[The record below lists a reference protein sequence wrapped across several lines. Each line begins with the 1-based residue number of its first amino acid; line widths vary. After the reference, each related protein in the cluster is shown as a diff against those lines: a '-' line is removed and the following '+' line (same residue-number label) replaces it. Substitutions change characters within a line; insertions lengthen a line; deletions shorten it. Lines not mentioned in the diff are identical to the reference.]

1 MSYKWTKEQIASLS
15 KNPHVMGFSKDGSK
29 LFLDR
34 DFLNQVYEVLTV
46 QKNVQAVKTFFQTNG
61 FPCDIMPPEYFHRLT
76 WRLRYKDKKKA
87 CTSDTKDISAD
98 SNATIKHHPLS
109 QFAGHPFIVKN
120 SGYYHCLS
128 DEFYNEAIRLH
139 QLGFS
144 IEKILGV
151 YGIDASVITDR
162 VLKGILKKLQVWKK
176 TKVSSTLTAE
186 QRCQYA
192 RNRVKLLEEGVAG
205 WFAGMKAKIPSM
217 TRQELR
223 DFCRSIE
230 ELTTSNA
237 QGYSKK
243 ALIEMCGLSGTRYYR
258 VLSDESYIMTEEL
271 QNTRDDEDVA
281 KIRQVLEK
289 HSFPLGIRQIY
300 MQLPRVTGVSFSLN
314 KIRRLMRKNNITCQ
328 VRRPRNALK
337 AKREWLKEHVRPNL
351 LHRRF
356 RLHRPGEVILSDVTY
371 LTYAHG
377 TRRAYGSSAIDSVTG
392 RLLTFC
398 VSEKNDLALGL
409 DTLARLSEIPGMEQ
423 AMFHSDQGILYL
435 SDDFQDRLKEMGMTQ
450 SMSKRGNCWDNS
462 PQESFFG
469 HFKDE
474 VSFEDCKSF
483 AELKK
488 LIDNYSEYYNNER
501 CQWTRNRMTP
511 VEYDRYLRAM
521 TDEEFSSYLEKEE
534 GKYRQMQE
542 SSSVRAKL
550 RAGTLGPE

>member
-1 MSYKWTKEQIASLS
+1 MSYTWTKELIASLS
-15 KNPHVMGFSKDGSK
+15 KNPHVENLSEKGLRLDKS
-29 LFLDR
+29 FLKQ
-34 DFLNQVYEVLTV
+34 LYETWSVR
-46 QKNVQAVKTFFQTNG
+46 KTLQTIKSFFQTNG
-61 FPCDIMPPEYFHRLT
+61 FPCDIIPQEYFYSVNRHLKRT
-76 WRLRYKDKKKA
+76 DANKNFQNESEDKS
-87 CTSDTKDISAD
+87 SDRVRN
-98 SNATIKHHPLS
+98 SNSNYLSLS
-109 QFAGHPFIVKN
+109 QYAKHPFVVKN
-120 SGYYHCLS
+120 TGRYYRLS
-128 DEFYNEAIRLH
+128 DEFYSDAFRLH

-144 IEKILGV
+144 IGKILGV
-151 YGIDASVITDR
+151 YGIDASVIPVPT
-162 VLKGILKKLQVWKK
+162 LKRICHKLTEWKK
-176 TKVSSTLTAE
+176 TKISNTLTAE

-192 RNRVKLLEEGVAG
+192 RNRAKLLEEGVTS

-230 ELTTSNA
+230 ELTTNNA

-243 ALIEMCGLSGTRYYR
+243 ALIEMCGLSSTRYYR

-271 QNTRDDEDVA
+271 HNTRDDEDVA

-409 DTLARLSEIPGMEQ
+409 DTLAKLSEIPGMEQ

-435 SDDFQDRLKEMGMTQ
+435 CDDFQNRLKEMGMTQ

-483 AELKK
+483 AELKR
-488 LIDNYSEYYNNER
+488 LIGSYSEYYNNER

-521 TDEEFSSYLEKEE
+521 TDEEFSSYLENEE

-542 SSSVRAKL
+542 ASSARAKL
-550 RAGTLGPE
+550 RTRTLGPE

>member
-1 MSYKWTKEQIASLS
+1 MSYTWTREQIASLS
-15 KNPHVMGFSKDGSK
+15 QKTYVESITEKGGLYFEKEFMDQMYKVWSEKRKLYVLKD
-29 LFLDR
+29 FLLTNDFGQENICQEFLYALRARLIRKYEKKDR
-34 DFLNQVYEVLTV
+34 D
-46 QKNVQAVKTFFQTNG
+46 A
-61 FPCDIMPPEYFHRLT
+61 
-76 WRLRYKDKKKA
+76 
-87 CTSDTKDISAD
+87 SDTPEIRHDAMYQF
-98 SNATIKHHPLS
+98 ATHPLVS
-109 QFAGHPFIVKN
+109 KKPSGHY
-120 SGYYHCLS
+120 SLD
-128 DEFYNEAIRLH
+128 DEFYNDALRLQ

-151 YGIDASVITDR
+151 YEIDASIIKGR
-162 VLKGILKKLQVWKK
+162 VLKSMEYKLKGWKK
-176 TKVSSTLTAE
+176 TKVSSKLTAE

-192 RNRVKLLEEGVAG
+192 RNRAKLLEEEITGR
-205 WFAGMKAKIPSM
+205 FEEMKAKIPSM

-230 ELTTSNA
+230 ELTTNNA

-243 ALIEMCGLSGTRYYR
+243 ALIEMCGLSSTRYYR
-258 VLSDESYIMTEEL
+258 VLSDESYTMTEEL
-271 QNTRDDEDVA
+271 RNIRDNEESA

-289 HSFPLGIRQIY
+289 YSFPLGIRQIY

-314 KIRRLMRKNNITCQ
+314 KIRRLLKQNNITCQ
-328 VRRPRNALK
+328 VRRPRNALR
-337 AKREWLKEHVRPNL
+337 AKREWLKEHVKPNL

-398 VSEKNDLALGL
+398 VSEKNDLALGM
-409 DTLARLSEIPGMEQ
+409 DTLAKLSEVPGMEQ

-435 SDDFQDRLKEMGMTQ
+435 SDDFQNKLKEMGMTQ

-474 VSFEDCKSF
+474 VSFEDCTSF

-488 LIDNYSEYYNNER
+488 LIDSYSEYYNNER

-511 VEYDRYLRAM
+511 VEYDRYLSAM
-521 TDEEFSSYLEKEE
+521 TDEEFSRYLEEEE
-534 GKYRQMQE
+534 GRYRQMQE
-542 SSSVRAKL
+542 ASAAKAKL
-550 RAGTLGPE
+550 RAKTLGPE